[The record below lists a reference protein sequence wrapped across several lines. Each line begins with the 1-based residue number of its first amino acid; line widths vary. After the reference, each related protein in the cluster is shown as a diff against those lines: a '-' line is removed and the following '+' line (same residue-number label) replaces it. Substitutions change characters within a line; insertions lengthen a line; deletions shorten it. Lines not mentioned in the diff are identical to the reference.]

1 MHEGGVTITADAE
14 GCWAFTKPD
23 GRRCEPW
30 VSDDNLARP
39 LAFAL
44 RRNTAQFQ
52 PDRLAAVDSFH
63 HPKART
69 IRPGWSGEPFDLHAC
84 VKPSSPS
91 DSPSPRAI
99 LINKGPSEGER
110 CYKLT
115 TRMRCGQHLR
125 RVRQHL

>member
-52 PDRLAAVDSFH
+52 QDRLAAIDSFH

-84 VKPSSPS
+84 VE
-91 DSPSPRAI
+91 ALFTI
-99 LINKGPSEGER
+99 
-110 CYKLT
+110 KLPEPT
-115 TRMRCGQHLR
+115 LDLDQ
-125 RVRQHL
+125 QAA